1 MITRLY
7 DSIVNV
13 YLSFLKQLRI
23 IEIREFKK
31 YLFVEWIYV
40 YRQFLNRVIIWSGYK
55 RYGSTIERGSD
66 RLGGSRS
73 SRERK
78 ANTEGSPQAGWN
90 LIFSKKA
97 VDKWRLLSRPR
108 SFLGQWYKMATVLR
122 YLVHRTWIKDRE
134 RSVYI
139 RHERCPVRASID
151 PWPRQSW

>member
-1 MITRLY
+1 MDIRL
-7 DSIVNV
+7 STFI
-13 YLSFLKQLRI
+13 
-23 IEIREFKK
+23 
-31 YLFVEWIYV
+31 
-40 YRQFLNRVIIWSGYK
+40 LNRVIWSGYK

-134 RSVYI
+134 RSIYI

-151 PWPRQSW
+151 PWPRQSSRDNLVQISLVITKLTKLSFFKWILLGFSYRSYKY